1 MPVFVY
7 ILLGIALLITLL
19 LFARV
24 KVYIIYDDVLKL
36 YARLW
41 FIKINISILKLLG
54 NAKKKKVKKK
64 EKAQKKLEA
73 LGDRADIK
81 KQNPILLKLTEI
93 KVILDALFVFLK
105 KIHFRFLKLRI
116 NVACEDA
123 ATTALVYAGATQGVS
138 YIIEL
143 LRNISKVDVV
153 ENSDV
158 LVKADFISQKPE
170 FEAQIVLHFLLKD
183 YIRFNY
189 LKESR
194 EKKSSHSKKED

>member
-7 ILLGIALLITLL
+7 ILLGIALLITAL

-24 KVYIIYDDVLKL
+24 KVFIIYDDSLKV
-36 YARLW
+36 YAKLW

-54 NAKKKKVKKK
+54 NAKKKRQKKR

-73 LGDRADIK
+73 MGANADIK
-81 KQNPILLKLTEI
+81 KQNPILLKLAEI
-93 KVILDALFVFLK
+93 KVLLDALFVFLK
-105 KIHFRFLKLRI
+105 KIHFRFMKLRI

-143 LRNISKVDVV
+143 LRNISKVDVI

-158 LVKADFISQKPE
+158 MVNADFISQKPE
-170 FEAQIVLHFLLKD
+170 FETKIVLHFLLKD
-183 YIRFNY
+183 YIIFNY
-189 LKESR
+189 LKEPR
-194 EKKSSHSKKED
+194 EKKSSHKNKED

>member
-7 ILLGIALLITLL
+7 ILLGIALLITIL
-19 LFARV
+19 LFAKV
-24 KVYIIYDDVLKL
+24 KVYIVYDDSLKV
-36 YARLW
+36 YAKLW
-41 FIKINISILKLLG
+41 FIRINISILKLLG
-54 NAKKKKVKKK
+54 NAKKKKQKKK

-73 LGDRADIK
+73 LGADADIK

-93 KVILDALFVFLK
+93 KVVLDALFVFLK

-143 LRNISKVDVV
+143 LRNISKVDMVK
-153 ENSDV
+153 NSDV
-158 LVKADFISQKPE
+158 LVNADFISRKPE
-170 FEAQIVLHFLLKD
+170 FEAKIVLHFLLKD
-183 YIRFNY
+183 YIIFNY
-189 LKESR
+189 LKEPR
-194 EKKSSHSKKED
+194 EKKGSRNKKED